1 MAEAMFAN
9 SSRSHAA
16 VSGKKITFFSMPD
29 NMFMEVMKP
38 VVGERMADGFLTMWR
53 GIRETGCESAR
64 QRPSPYTIAYDTR
77 LCCRLW
83 TREP

>member
-1 MAEAMFAN
+1 
-9 SSRSHAA
+9 
-16 VSGKKITFFSMPD
+16 MPD

-64 QRPSPYTIAYDTR
+64 QRPSPYTVAYDTR